1 MATMTFNANSMLDSF
16 FPKFGHQRA
25 DLPVWNEG
33 DRMFISDEY
42 ESEAGNRYY
51 KGVRFSDRLAI
62 VEKVGL
68 YHNWK
73 YIDEIE
79 MYVFNGTE
87 KVLVNNR
94 KFEKVFYSMALIKNE
109 VYSMAEDYLKSQL
122 KLNRIYSDGGN
133 VSENARML
141 VDQTYAS
148 LISNNYDMGNLR
160 RMLLLL
166 QSDC

>member
-1 MATMTFNANSMLDSF
+1 MATMTLNTNSMLDSF
-16 FPKFGHQRA
+16 FPKFGQQRA

-79 MYVFNGTE
+79 MYVFNGRE

-94 KFEKVFYSMALIKNE
+94 KFEKVFYSAALIKDE
-109 VYSMAEDYLKSQL
+109 AYRMAEGYLKSQL
-122 KLNRIYSDGGN
+122 KLNRIYSASGN
-133 VSENARML
+133 VSEDARVL
-141 VDQTYAS
+141 VDQTYVS
-148 LISNNYDMGNLR
+148 LMSDNYDMGNLR
-160 RMLLLL
+160 QMLPLL

>member
-1 MATMTFNANSMLDSF
+1 MATMTFNTDSMLDSF
-16 FPKFGHQRA
+16 FPKFGQQRA

-79 MYVFNGTE
+79 MYVFNGRE

-94 KFEKVFYSMALIKNE
+94 KFEKVFYSAALIKDE
-109 VYSMAEDYLKSQL
+109 AYRMAEGYLKSQL
-122 KLNRIYSDGGN
+122 KLNRIYSASGN
-133 VSENARML
+133 VSEDARVL
-141 VDQTYAS
+141 VDQTYVS
-148 LISNNYDMGNLR
+148 LMSDNYDMGNLR
-160 RMLLLL
+160 QMLPLL

>member
-1 MATMTFNANSMLDSF
+1 MATMTFNTDSMLDSF

-79 MYVFNGTE
+79 MYVFNGKG

-94 KFEKVFYSMALIKNE
+94 KFEKVFYSAALIKDE
-109 VYSMAEDYLKSQL
+109 AYRMAEGYLKSQL
-122 KLNRIYSDGGN
+122 KLNRIYSASGN
-133 VSENARML
+133 VSEDARVL
-141 VDQTYAS
+141 VDQTYVS
-148 LISNNYDMGNLR
+148 LMSDNYDMGNLR
-160 RMLLLL
+160 QMLPLL

>member
-1 MATMTFNANSMLDSF
+1 
-16 FPKFGHQRA
+16 
-25 DLPVWNEG
+25 
-33 DRMFISDEY
+33 MFISDEY

-94 KFEKVFYSMALIKNE
+94 KFEKVFYSTALIKDE
-109 VYSMAEDYLKSQL
+109 AYRMAEDYLKSQL
-122 KLNRIYSDGGN
+122 KLNRIYSDSGKM
-133 VSENARML
+133 SEDARTL
-141 VDQTYAS
+141 VDQTYVS
-148 LISNNYDMGNLR
+148 LISSNYDMGNLR
-160 RMLLLL
+160 RMLPLL